1 MRKRLFGII
10 VALFVAIA
18 GVCAFASPAIAG
30 EGGYSHV
37 GSETAGDVTLA
48 VSYNDPVAGQ
58 PLTLHV
64 SASGG
69 SGQYKYYMSAPFYY
83 DTDGSYDSVM
93 DPAHMPGYTG
103 VQAETDYQFTPMASG
118 VYQFQFQVMDMANTG
133 LYLRKTVSVK
143 VSDSNYPS
151 VSNRVAKAVAQCN
164 AETDGSEYEKALWLH
179 DWLLEQLEYDN
190 SLTWSSAESAL
201 CRGTGTCQA
210 YEEAYS
216 KLLATAGIEN
226 EETRDA
232 GDGHTWNAVKIDDEW
247 CQVDCT
253 WDDTSDNWY
262 GFDQRHLYFGLND
275 DLMAIAHGKWKGS
288 DGSTYGAHETTL
300 ANNYF
305 VRNGEAQKWADAY
318 APEIQQHLDARETS
332 FSVAAT
338 NANDSES
345 ISGIINGIVASE
357 LNEMRWETSSSE
369 VDVRFEAS
377 AAAFSVS
384 ASYRPKGFTSGHP
397 GWNLDNG
404 TWYYCDSTGQA
415 CRGWAYVNG
424 SWYYLDLSTGAMK
437 TGWLDDGGA
446 RYYLDPSGA
455 MKTGWQFVSGQ
466 WFYLEPS
473 GAMVAGW
480 KWLGNWYYL
489 GASGAMASGW
499 LDLNGAWY
507 YLNQSGAMQTGWLS
521 YCGSWYFLDSS
532 GLMQTGWISTGG
544 AWYHMEGSG
553 AMQTGWLLD
562 GGTWYLLGGSG
573 AMQVGWQLVG
583 GTWYYFFGNGSM
595 AKGWQVIGGTWYYFY
610 DSGAMASNAWVGNYY
625 LSGSGAMA
633 TNQWIGPYYVGSD
646 GAWIPGYGQG
656 PYYRVG
662 NSDVYHNHWCRTMGS
677 VSNYQTYPTLQSVLA
692 SGAKRQCRNC
702 AQMD

>member
-1 MRKRLFGII
+1 M
-10 VALFVAIA
+10 
-18 GVCAFASPAIAG
+18 
-30 EGGYSHV
+30 
-37 GSETAGDVTLA
+37 
-48 VSYNDPVAGQ
+48 
-58 PLTLHV
+58 
-64 SASGG
+64 
-69 SGQYKYYMSAPFYY
+69 
-83 DTDGSYDSVM
+83 
-93 DPAHMPGYTG
+93 
-103 VQAETDYQFTPMASG
+103 
-118 VYQFQFQVMDMANTG
+118 
-133 LYLRKTVSVK
+133 
-143 VSDSNYPS
+143 
-151 VSNRVAKAVAQCN
+151 
-164 AETDGSEYEKALWLH
+164 
-179 DWLLEQLEYDN
+179 
-190 SLTWSSAESAL
+190 TWSSAESAL

-216 KLLATAGIEN
+216 KLLTAVGIEN
-226 EETRDA
+226 EETRDT
-232 GDGHTWNAVKIDDEW
+232 GDGHTWNAVKIDGAW
-247 CQVDCT
+247 CQIDCT
-253 WDDTSDNWY
+253 WDDASDNWY
-262 GFDQRHLYFGLND
+262 GFDQRHLYFGLSD
-275 DLMAIAHGKWKGS
+275 DLMAIAHGKWRDS
-288 DGSTYGAHETTL
+288 DGSTYGIHKTTL

-318 APEIQQHLDARETS
+318 APEIQKHLDAGETS
-332 FSVAAT
+332 FTVAAT
-338 NANDSES
+338 NANDPES

-357 LNEMRWETSSSE
+357 LNGMRWETSPSE

-377 AAAFSVS
+377 AAAFSVN

-404 TWYYCDSTGQA
+404 TWYYCDSAGQA

-437 TGWLDDGGA
+437 TGWLDNGGA

-466 WFYLEPS
+466 WFYLDPS
-473 GAMVAGW
+473 GAMVTGW

-532 GLMQTGWISTGG
+532 GLMQTGWVNTGG

-633 TNQWIGPYYVGSD
+633 TSQWIGPYYVGSD